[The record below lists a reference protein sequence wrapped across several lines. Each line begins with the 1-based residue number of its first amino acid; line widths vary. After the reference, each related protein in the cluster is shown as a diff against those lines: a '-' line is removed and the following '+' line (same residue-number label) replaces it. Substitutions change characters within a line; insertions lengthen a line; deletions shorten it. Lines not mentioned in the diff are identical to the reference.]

1 MMEYKRPQFAEVLD
15 RMNEPRKFIQVLA
28 GPRQVGKSTLIDQ
41 VLAEC
46 QIPHYLYNADG
57 VDENDTDWIR
67 RIWETTRT
75 LMDTRQQTEA
85 VLVID
90 EIHKIKRW
98 SEIVKREWD
107 ADTRS
112 KRQLKLF
119 ILGSSR
125 LMLRKGLTESLAGR
139 FELIRL
145 GHWTLQEM
153 EDAFGWTLDNWI
165 YYGGYPGSAS
175 LIKDMRRWKKYIKES
190 LVAPAIEKDIILT
203 SNIYKPALM
212 KQLFELGCT
221 YSAELLSLT
230 KALGQ
235 LQDAGNVT
243 TLSSYLEI
251 LNQCNLLAGLQ
262 KYANDEARR
271 YQSIP
276 KYQVYNNAL
285 LTAFKGTSY
294 EKDRI
299 DPQIWGR
306 WIESAVGAYLLGRAE
321 EGGYSVYYWRERSN
335 EVDFIIVR
343 QGEVMALEVK
353 SGRRGMNSGI
363 PKFNDLFHP
372 KHSLVIGTDGIPFE
386 EFFRMRIDDLF

>member
-1 MMEYKRPQFAEVLD
+1 MEYRRPHYSEVLE

-46 QIPHYLYNADG
+46 QLPHYLYNADG

-67 RIWETTRT
+67 RIWESTRT
-75 LMDTRQQTEA
+75 QMDTKQQKEA

-107 ADTRS
+107 ADTRNRRS
-112 KRQLKLF
+112 LKLF
-119 ILGSSR
+119 LLGSSR

-153 EDAFGWTLDNWI
+153 SDAFGWTLDEWI
-165 YYGGYPGSAS
+165 YYGGYPGCAG
-175 LIKDMRRWKKYIKES
+175 LIKDMRRWRKYIKES
-190 LVAPAIEKDIILT
+190 LVAPAIEKDVVLT

-212 KQLFELGCT
+212 KQLFELGCS

-271 YQSIP
+271 YQSVP
-276 KYQVYNNAL
+276 KFQVYNNAL
-285 LTAFKGTSY
+285 LTAYKGTSY

-306 WIESAVGAYLLGRAE
+306 WIESAVGAYLLGGAE
-321 EGGYSVYYWRERSN
+321 EGGYNVYYWRERSD

-343 QGEVMALEVK
+343 QGEAIALEVK
-353 SGRRGMNSGI
+353 SGRRGMNSGL
-363 PKFNDLFHP
+363 PKFCDNFHP
-372 KHSLVIGTDGIPFE
+372 KRALVIGTDGIPFE
-386 EFFRMRIDDLF
+386 DFFRMRIEDLF

>member
-1 MMEYKRPQFAEVLD
+1 MEYKRPQFAEVFD

-67 RIWETTRT
+67 RIWESTRT

-107 ADTRS
+107 ADTRG

-153 EDAFGWTLDNWI
+153 EDAFGWTLDEWI

-271 YQSIP
+271 YQSVP

-285 LTAFKGTSY
+285 LTAYKGTSY

-306 WIESAVGAYLLGRAE
+306 WVESAVGAYLLGGAE
-321 EGGYSVYYWRERSN
+321 EGSYNVYYWRERSN

-343 QGEVMALEVK
+343 QGEVIALEVK
-353 SGRRGMNSGI
+353 SGRRGMNSGL
-363 PKFNDLFHP
+363 PKFCELFQP
-372 KHSLVIGTDGIPFE
+372 KHALVIGTDGIPFDD
-386 EFFRMRIDDLF
+386 FFRMKIEDLF

>member
-1 MMEYKRPQFAEVLD
+1 MEYKRQPFAEVLE
-15 RMNEPRKFIQVLA
+15 RMNEPRRFIQVLA

-41 VLAEC
+41 ALSEC
-46 QIPHYLYNADG
+46 QLPHYLYNADG

-67 RIWETTRT
+67 RIWESVRT
-75 LMDTRQQTEA
+75 QMDTKQQKEA
-85 VLVID
+85 VLAID
-90 EIHKIKRW
+90 EVHKIKRW

-112 KRQLKLF
+112 HRQLKLF
-119 ILGSSR
+119 LLGSSR

-153 EDAFGWTLDNWI
+153 EDAFGWTLDEWV
-165 YYGGYPGSAS
+165 YYGGYPGSAG
-175 LIKDMRRWKKYIKES
+175 LIKDMRRWRKYIKES
-190 LVAPAIEKDIILT
+190 LVAPAIEKDVILT

-212 KQLFELGCT
+212 KQLFEVGCS
-221 YSAELLSLT
+221 YSAQLLSLT

-243 TLSSYLEI
+243 TLSSYLDI

-271 YQSIP
+271 YQSVP
-276 KYQVYNNAL
+276 KFQVYNNAL
-285 LTAFKGTSY
+285 LTAFQGTTY

-306 WIESAVGAYLLGRAE
+306 WVESAVGAYLLGGAE
-321 EGGYSVYYWRERSN
+321 EAGYNVYYWRERSD
-335 EVDFIIVR
+335 EVDYIIVR
-343 QGEVMALEVK
+343 QGETIALEVK
-353 SGRRGMNSGI
+353 SGRRGMNSGL
-363 PKFNDLFHP
+363 PKFCDNFHP
-372 KHSLVIGTDGIPFE
+372 KRALVIGTDGIPFND
-386 EFFRMRIDDLF
+386 FFHIQIENLF

>member
-1 MMEYKRPQFAEVLD
+1 MEYKRPQFAEVFD

-41 VLAEC
+41 VLTEC

-67 RIWETTRT
+67 RIWESTRT

-107 ADTRS
+107 ADTRG

-153 EDAFGWTLDNWI
+153 EDAFGWTLDEWI

-271 YQSIP
+271 YQSVP

-285 LTAFKGTSY
+285 LTAYKGTSY

-306 WIESAVGAYLLGRAE
+306 WVESAVGAYLLGGAE
-321 EGGYSVYYWRERSN
+321 EGSYNVYYWRERSN

-343 QGEVMALEVK
+343 QGEVIALEVK
-353 SGRRGMNSGI
+353 SGRRGMNSGL
-363 PKFNDLFHP
+363 PKFCELFQP
-372 KHSLVIGTDGIPFE
+372 KHALVIGTDGIPFDD
-386 EFFRMRIDDLF
+386 FFRMKIEDLF

>member
-1 MMEYKRPQFAEVLD
+1 MEYKRPQFAEVFD

-75 LMDTRQQTEA
+75 LMDSRQQTET

-112 KRQLKLF
+112 KRQMKLF

-175 LIKDMRRWKKYIKES
+175 LIKDMRRWRKYIKES

-306 WIESAVGAYLLGRAE
+306 WIESAVGAYLLGGAE
-321 EGGYSVYYWRERSN
+321 DGGYSVYYWRERSD

-386 EFFRMRIDDLF
+386 EFFRMRIEDLF

>member
-1 MMEYKRPQFAEVLD
+1 MKYRRPQYSEVLE

-46 QIPHYLYNADG
+46 HLPHYLYNADG
-57 VDENDTDWIR
+57 IDENDTDWIR
-67 RIWETTRT
+67 RIWESVRIQ
-75 LMDTRQQTEA
+75 MDTKKQKDA

-107 ADTRS
+107 ADTHNNRP
-112 KRQLKLF
+112 LKLF
-119 ILGSSR
+119 LLGSSR

-153 EDAFGWTLDNWI
+153 SDAFGWTLDEWI
-165 YYGGYPGSAS
+165 YYGGYPGCAG
-175 LIKDMRRWKKYIKES
+175 LIKDMRRWRKYIKES
-190 LVAPAIEKDIILT
+190 LVAPAIEKDVVLT

-212 KQLFELGCT
+212 KQLFELGCS

-271 YQSIP
+271 YQSVP
-276 KYQVYNNAL
+276 KFQVYNNAL
-285 LTAFKGTSY
+285 LTAYKGTSY

-306 WIESAVGAYLLGRAE
+306 WIESAVGAYLLGGAE
-321 EGGYSVYYWRERSN
+321 EGGYNVYYWRERSD

-343 QGEVMALEVK
+343 QGEVIALEVK
-353 SGRRGMNSGI
+353 SGRRGMNSGL
-363 PKFNDLFHP
+363 PKFCELFQP
-372 KHSLVIGTDGIPFE
+372 KHALVIGTDGIPFDD
-386 EFFRMRIDDLF
+386 FFRMKIEDLF

>member
-1 MMEYKRPQFAEVLD
+1 MEYKRPQFAEVFD

-67 RIWETTRT
+67 RIWESTRT

-107 ADTRS
+107 ADTRG

-153 EDAFGWTLDNWI
+153 EDAFGWTLDEWI

-175 LIKDMRRWKKYIKES
+175 LIKDMRRWKKYIKQS

-271 YQSIP
+271 YQSVP

-285 LTAFKGTSY
+285 LTAYKGTSY

-306 WIESAVGAYLLGRAE
+306 WVESAVGAYLLGGAE
-321 EGGYSVYYWRERSN
+321 EGSYNVYYWRERSN

-343 QGEVMALEVK
+343 QGEVIALEVK
-353 SGRRGMNSGI
+353 SGRRGMNSGL
-363 PKFNDLFHP
+363 PKFCELFQP
-372 KHSLVIGTDGIPFE
+372 KHALVIGTDGIPFDD
-386 EFFRMRIDDLF
+386 FFRMKIEDLF

>member
-1 MMEYKRPQFAEVLD
+1 MEYKRPQFAEVLE

-28 GPRQVGKSTLIDQ
+28 GPRQVGKSTLINQ
-41 VLAEC
+41 VLEEC
-46 QIPHYLYNADG
+46 TLPHYLYNADG

-67 RIWETTRT
+67 RVWESARIQ
-75 LMDTRQQTEA
+75 MDTRQQTEA
-85 VLVID
+85 ILVID
-90 EIHKIKRW
+90 EIQKIKRW

-107 ADTRS
+107 ADTRNR
-112 KRQLKLF
+112 RQLKLF
-119 ILGSSR
+119 LLGSSR

-153 EDAFGWTLDNWI
+153 EDAFGLTLDEWI

-175 LIKDMRRWKKYIKES
+175 LIKDMRRWRKYIKES
-190 LVAPAIEKDIILT
+190 LVAPAIEKDIIMT

-212 KQLFELGCT
+212 KQLFELGCS

-243 TLSSYLEI
+243 TLSSYLNI

-262 KYANDEARR
+262 KYANDDARR
-271 YQSIP
+271 YQSVP
-276 KYQVYNNAL
+276 KFQVYNNAL
-285 LTAFKGTSY
+285 LTTYRGTTY
-294 EKDRI
+294 DKDRI

-306 WIESAVGAYLLGRAE
+306 WVESAVGGYLLGDAE
-321 EGGYSVYYWRERSN
+321 DGGYKVYYWRERSD
-335 EVDFIIVR
+335 EVDYIVAS
-343 QGEVMALEVK
+343 QGTAIALEVK
-353 SGRRGMNSGI
+353 SGRRGMNSGL
-363 PKFNDLFHP
+363 PKFCENFHP
-372 KHSLVIGTDGIPFE
+372 RRALVIGTDGIPFK
-386 EFFRMRIDDLF
+386 EFFHMKIEDLL

>member
-1 MMEYKRPQFAEVLD
+1 MEYKRSQFAEVFD

-75 LMDTRQQTEA
+75 LMDSRQQTET

-112 KRQLKLF
+112 KRQMKLF

-125 LMLRKGLTESLAGR
+125 LMLRKGLTELLAGR

-153 EDAFGWTLDNWI
+153 EVAFGWTLDNWI

-175 LIKDMRRWKKYIKES
+175 LIKDMRRWRKYIKES

-306 WIESAVGAYLLGRAE
+306 WIESAVGAYLLGGAE
-321 EGGYSVYYWRERSN
+321 DGGYSVYYWRERSD

-386 EFFRMRIDDLF
+386 EFFRMRIEDLF

>member
-1 MMEYKRPQFAEVLD
+1 MEYKRPQFAEVFD

-57 VDENDTDWIR
+57 VDKNDTDWIR
-67 RIWETTRT
+67 RIWESTRT

-107 ADTRS
+107 ADTRG

-153 EDAFGWTLDNWI
+153 EDAFGWTLDEWI

-175 LIKDMRRWKKYIKES
+175 LIKDMRRWKKYIKQS

-271 YQSIP
+271 YQSVP

-285 LTAFKGTSY
+285 LTAYKGTSY

-306 WIESAVGAYLLGRAE
+306 WVESAVGAYLLGGAE
-321 EGGYSVYYWRERSN
+321 EGSYNVYYWRERSN

-343 QGEVMALEVK
+343 QGEVIALEVK
-353 SGRRGMNSGI
+353 SGRRGMNSGL
-363 PKFNDLFHP
+363 PKFCELFQP
-372 KHSLVIGTDGIPFE
+372 KHALVIGTDGIPFDD
-386 EFFRMRIDDLF
+386 FFRMKIEDLF

>member
-1 MMEYKRPQFAEVLD
+1 MEYKRPQFAEVLD
-15 RMNEPRKFIQVLA
+15 RMNEPRTFIQVLA

-175 LIKDMRRWKKYIKES
+175 LIKDMRRWRKYIKES

-306 WIESAVGAYLLGRAE
+306 WVESAVGAYLLGGAE
-321 EGGYSVYYWRERSN
+321 EGGYSVYYWRERSD
-335 EVDFIIVR
+335 EVDYIIVR

-386 EFFRMRIDDLF
+386 EFFRMRIEDLF

>member
-1 MMEYKRPQFAEVLD
+1 MEYKRSQFAEVFD

-75 LMDTRQQTEA
+75 LMDSRQQTET

-175 LIKDMRRWKKYIKES
+175 LIKDMRRWRKYIKES

-306 WIESAVGAYLLGRAE
+306 WIESAVGAYLLGGAE
-321 EGGYSVYYWRERSN
+321 DGGYSVYYWRERSD

-386 EFFRMRIDDLF
+386 EFFRMRIEDLF

>member
-1 MMEYKRPQFAEVLD
+1 MEYKRPQFAEVFD

-57 VDENDTDWIR
+57 VDEKDTDWIR
-67 RIWETTRT
+67 RIWESTRT

-107 ADTRS
+107 ADTRG

-153 EDAFGWTLDNWI
+153 EDAFGWTLDEWI

-175 LIKDMRRWKKYIKES
+175 L
-190 LVAPAIEKDIILT
+190 
-203 SNIYKPALM
+203 
-212 KQLFELGCT
+212 
-221 YSAELLSLT
+221 
-230 KALGQ
+230 
-235 LQDAGNVT
+235 
-243 TLSSYLEI
+243 
-251 LNQCNLLAGLQ
+251 NLL
-262 KYANDEARR
+262 
-271 YQSIP
+271 
-276 KYQVYNNAL
+276 
-285 LTAFKGTSY
+285 
-294 EKDRI
+294 
-299 DPQIWGR
+299 
-306 WIESAVGAYLLGRAE
+306 
-321 EGGYSVYYWRERSN
+321 
-335 EVDFIIVR
+335 
-343 QGEVMALEVK
+343 
-353 SGRRGMNSGI
+353 
-363 PKFNDLFHP
+363 
-372 KHSLVIGTDGIPFE
+372 
-386 EFFRMRIDDLF
+386 

>member
-1 MMEYKRPQFAEVLD
+1 MEYKRPQFAEVFD

-67 RIWETTRT
+67 RIWESTRT

-107 ADTRS
+107 ADTRG

-153 EDAFGWTLDNWI
+153 EDAFGWTLDEWI

-271 YQSIP
+271 YQSVP

-285 LTAFKGTSY
+285 LTAYKGTSY

-306 WIESAVGAYLLGRAE
+306 WVESAVGAYLLGGAE
-321 EGGYSVYYWRERSN
+321 EGSYNVYYWRERSN

-343 QGEVMALEVK
+343 QEEVIALEVK
-353 SGRRGMNSGI
+353 SGRRGMNSGL
-363 PKFNDLFHP
+363 PKFCELFQP
-372 KHSLVIGTDGIPFE
+372 KHALVIGTDGIPFDD
-386 EFFRMRIDDLF
+386 FFRMKIEDLF

>member
-1 MMEYKRPQFAEVLD
+1 MEYKRPQFAEVFD

-57 VDENDTDWIR
+57 VGENDTDWIR
-67 RIWETTRT
+67 RIWESTRT

-107 ADTRS
+107 ADTRG

-153 EDAFGWTLDNWI
+153 EDAFGWTLDEWI

-175 LIKDMRRWKKYIKES
+175 LIKDMRRWKKYIKQS

-230 KALGQ
+230 KALGH

-271 YQSIP
+271 YQSVP

-285 LTAFKGTSY
+285 LTAYKGTSY

-306 WIESAVGAYLLGRAE
+306 WEASDVGAYLLGGAE
-321 EGGYSVYYWRERSN
+321 EGSYNVYYWRERSN

-343 QGEVMALEVK
+343 QGEVIALEVK
-353 SGRRGMNSGI
+353 SGRRGMNSGL
-363 PKFNDLFHP
+363 PKFCELFQP
-372 KHSLVIGTDGIPFE
+372 KHALVIGTDGIPFDD
-386 EFFRMRIDDLF
+386 FFRMKIEDLF

>member
-1 MMEYKRPQFAEVLD
+1 MEYKRPQFAEVFD

-67 RIWETTRT
+67 RIWESTRT

-107 ADTRS
+107 ADTRG

-153 EDAFGWTLDNWI
+153 EDAFGWTLDEWI

-271 YQSIP
+271 YQSVP

-285 LTAFKGTSY
+285 LTAYKGTSY
-294 EKDRI
+294 EKGRI

-306 WIESAVGAYLLGRAE
+306 WVESAVGAYLLGGAE
-321 EGGYSVYYWRERSN
+321 EGSYNVYYWRERSN

-343 QGEVMALEVK
+343 QGEVIAFEVK
-353 SGRRGMNSGI
+353 SGRRGMNSGL
-363 PKFNDLFHP
+363 PKFCELFQP
-372 KHSLVIGTDGIPFE
+372 KHALVIGTDGIPFDD
-386 EFFRMRIDDLF
+386 FFRMKIEDLF

>member
-1 MMEYKRPQFAEVLD
+1 MEYKRPQFAEVLD
-15 RMNEPRKFIQVLA
+15 RMNEPRNFIQVLA

-75 LMDTRQQTEA
+75 LMDTTQQTET

-235 LQDAGNVT
+235 LQDVGNVT

-285 LTAFKGTSY
+285 LTAFKGASY

-299 DPQIWGR
+299 APQIWGR

-321 EGGYSVYYWRERSN
+321 EGGYSVYYWRERSD

-343 QGEVMALEVK
+343 QGEVIALEVK

-372 KHSLVIGTDGIPFE
+372 KHSLVVGTDGIPFE
-386 EFFRMRIDDLF
+386 EFFRMRIEDLF

>member
-1 MMEYKRPQFAEVLD
+1 MEYKRPQFAEAFD

-67 RIWETTRT
+67 RIWESTRT

-107 ADTRS
+107 ADTRG

-153 EDAFGWTLDNWI
+153 EDAFGWTLDEWI

-271 YQSIP
+271 YQSVP

-285 LTAFKGTSY
+285 LTAYKGTSY

-306 WIESAVGAYLLGRAE
+306 WVESAVGAYLLGGAE
-321 EGGYSVYYWRERSN
+321 EGSYNVYYWRERSN

-343 QGEVMALEVK
+343 QGEVIALEVK
-353 SGRRGMNSGI
+353 SGRRGMNSGL
-363 PKFNDLFHP
+363 PKFCELFQP
-372 KHSLVIGTDGIPFE
+372 KHALVIGTDGIPFDD
-386 EFFRMRIDDLF
+386 FFRMKIEDLF

>member
-1 MMEYKRPQFAEVLD
+1 MEYKRPQFAEVLD

-212 KQLFELGCT
+212 KQLFKLGCT

-306 WIESAVGAYLLGRAE
+306 WIESAVGAYLLGGAE
-321 EGGYSVYYWRERSN
+321 EGGYSVYYWRERSD

-386 EFFRMRIDDLF
+386 EFFRMRIEDLF

>member
-1 MMEYKRPQFAEVLD
+1 MEYKRPQFAEVFD

-67 RIWETTRT
+67 RIWESTRT

-107 ADTRS
+107 ADTRG

-153 EDAFGWTLDNWI
+153 EDAFGWTLDEWI

-271 YQSIP
+271 YQSVP

-285 LTAFKGTSY
+285 LTAYKGTSY

-306 WIESAVGAYLLGRAE
+306 WVESAVGVYLLGGAE
-321 EGGYSVYYWRERSN
+321 EGSYNVYYWRERSN

-343 QGEVMALEVK
+343 QREVIALEIK
-353 SGRRGMNSGI
+353 SGRRGMNSGL
-363 PKFNDLFHP
+363 PKFCELFQP
-372 KHSLVIGTDGIPFE
+372 KHALVIGTDGIPFDD
-386 EFFRMRIDDLF
+386 FFRMKIEDLF

>member
-1 MMEYKRPQFAEVLD
+1 MEYKRQQFAEVLE
-15 RMNEPRKFIQVLA
+15 RMNEPRRFIQVLA

-41 VLAEC
+41 ALSEC
-46 QIPHYLYNADG
+46 QLPHYLYNADG

-67 RIWETTRT
+67 RIWESVRT
-75 LMDTRQQTEA
+75 QMDTKQQKEA
-85 VLVID
+85 VLAID
-90 EIHKIKRW
+90 EVHKIKRW

-112 KRQLKLF
+112 HRQLKLF
-119 ILGSSR
+119 LLGSSR

-153 EDAFGWTLDNWI
+153 EDAFGWTLDEWV
-165 YYGGYPGSAS
+165 YYGGYPGSAG
-175 LIKDMRRWKKYIKES
+175 LIKDMRRWRKYIKES
-190 LVAPAIEKDIILT
+190 LVAPAIEKDVILT

-212 KQLFELGCT
+212 KQLFEVGCS
-221 YSAELLSLT
+221 YSAQLLSLT

-243 TLSSYLEI
+243 TLSSYLDI

-271 YQSIP
+271 YQSVP
-276 KYQVYNNAL
+276 KFQVYNNAL
-285 LTAFKGTSY
+285 LTAFQGTTY

-306 WIESAVGAYLLGRAE
+306 WVESAVGAYLLGGAE
-321 EGGYSVYYWRERSN
+321 EGSYKIYYWRERSD
-335 EVDFIIVR
+335 EVDYIIVR
-343 QGEVMALEVK
+343 QGEAVALEVK
-353 SGRRGMNSGI
+353 SGRRGMNSGL
-363 PKFNDLFHP
+363 PKFCDNFHP
-372 KHSLVIGTDGIPFE
+372 KRALVIGTDGIPFND
-386 EFFRMRIDDLF
+386 FFHIQLENLF

>member
-1 MMEYKRPQFAEVLD
+1 MEYKRPQFAEVFD

-67 RIWETTRT
+67 RIWESTRT

-107 ADTRS
+107 ADTRG

-153 EDAFGWTLDNWI
+153 EDAFGWTLDEWI

-175 LIKDMRRWKKYIKES
+175 LIKDMRRWKKYIKQS

-285 LTAFKGTSY
+285 LTAYKGTSY

-306 WIESAVGAYLLGRAE
+306 WVESAVGAYLLGGAE
-321 EGGYSVYYWRERSN
+321 EGSYNVYYWRERSN

-343 QGEVMALEVK
+343 QGEVIALEVK
-353 SGRRGMNSGI
+353 SGRRGMNSGL
-363 PKFNDLFHP
+363 PKFCELFQP
-372 KHSLVIGTDGIPFE
+372 KHALVIGTDGIPFDD
-386 EFFRMRIDDLF
+386 FFRMKIEDLF

>member
-1 MMEYKRPQFAEVLD
+1 MEYRRPQYSEVLE
-15 RMNEPRKFIQVLA
+15 RRNEPRKFIQVLA

-46 QIPHYLYNADG
+46 QFPHYLSNADG

-67 RIWETTRT
+67 RIRESTRT
-75 LMDTRQQTEA
+75 QMDTKQQKEA

-107 ADTRS
+107 ADTRG

-153 EDAFGWTLDNWI
+153 EDAFGWTLDEWI

-271 YQSIP
+271 YQSVP

-285 LTAFKGTSY
+285 LTAYKGTSY

-306 WIESAVGAYLLGRAE
+306 WVESAVGAYLLGGAE
-321 EGGYSVYYWRERSN
+321 EGSYNVYYWRERSN

-343 QGEVMALEVK
+343 QGEVIALEVK
-353 SGRRGMNSGI
+353 SGRRGMNSGL
-363 PKFNDLFHP
+363 PKFCELFQP
-372 KHSLVIGTDGIPFE
+372 KHALVIGTDGIPFDD
-386 EFFRMRIDDLF
+386 FFRMKIEDLF

>member
-1 MMEYKRPQFAEVLD
+1 MEFKRPQFAEILE
-15 RMNEPRKFIQVLA
+15 RMSEPRRFIQVLA
-28 GPRQVGKSTLIDQ
+28 GPRQVGKSTLMDQ
-41 VLAEC
+41 VLAEYPL
-46 QIPHYLYNADG
+46 PHYLFNADG

-67 RIWETTRT
+67 RSWENVRAQ
-75 LMDTRQQTEA
+75 MDALHLTEA

-90 EIHKIKRW
+90 EIQKIKQW

-112 KRQLKLF
+112 RRNLKVFL
-119 ILGSSR
+119 LGSSR

-145 GHWTLQEM
+145 GHWTWQEM
-153 EDAFGWTLDNWI
+153 ADAFGWSLDEWI

-175 LIKDMRRWKKYIKES
+175 LVNNMQRWKKYIKEA
-190 LVAPAIEKDIILT
+190 LVAPAIEKDVIMT

-212 KQLFELGCT
+212 KQLFELGCS

-243 TLSSYLEI
+243 TIASYLNI
-251 LNQCNLLAGLQ
+251 LNECNLLTGLQ

-271 YQSIP
+271 YQSVP

-285 LTAFKGTSY
+285 LTAYRGRTF
-294 EKDRI
+294 EKERGDA
-299 DPQIWGR
+299 QIWGR
-306 WIESAVGAYLLGRAE
+306 WVESAVGAYLLGSAADDE
-321 EGGYSVYYWRERSN
+321 YKVYYWRERNN
-335 EVDFIIVR
+335 EVDFILVR
-343 QGEVMALEVK
+343 QGDVLALEVK
-353 SGRRGMNSGI
+353 SGRRGMNSGL
-363 PKFNDLFHP
+363 PKFCEHFHP
-372 KHSLVIGTDGIPFE
+372 KHALVIGTDGIPFS
-386 EFFRMRIDDLF
+386 EFFRMRVGELF

>member
-1 MMEYKRPQFAEVLD
+1 MEYKRPQFAEVLD

-67 RIWETTRT
+67 RIWESTRT

-107 ADTRS
+107 ADTRG

-153 EDAFGWTLDNWI
+153 EDAFGWTLDEWI

-271 YQSIP
+271 YQSVP

-285 LTAFKGTSY
+285 LTAYKGTSY

-306 WIESAVGAYLLGRAE
+306 WVESAVGAYLLGGAE
-321 EGGYSVYYWRERSN
+321 EGSYNVYYWRERSN

-343 QGEVMALEVK
+343 QREVIALEVK
-353 SGRRGMNSGI
+353 SGRRGMNSGL
-363 PKFNDLFHP
+363 PKFCELFLP
-372 KHSLVIGTDGIPFE
+372 KHALVIGTDGIPFDD
-386 EFFRMRIDDLF
+386 FFRMKIEDLF

>member
-1 MMEYKRPQFAEVLD
+1 MEYKRPQFAEVFD

-57 VDENDTDWIR
+57 VDEKDTDWIR
-67 RIWETTRT
+67 RIWESTRT

-107 ADTRS
+107 ADTRG

-153 EDAFGWTLDNWI
+153 EDAFGWTLDEWI

-271 YQSIP
+271 YQSVP
-276 KYQVYNNAL
+276 KHQVYNNAL
-285 LTAFKGTSY
+285 LTAYKGTSY

-306 WIESAVGAYLLGRAE
+306 WVESAVGAYLLGGAE
-321 EGGYSVYYWRERSN
+321 EGSYNVYYWRERSN

-343 QGEVMALEVK
+343 QGEVIALEVK
-353 SGRRGMNSGI
+353 SGRRGMNSGL
-363 PKFNDLFHP
+363 PKFCELFQP
-372 KHSLVIGTDGIPFE
+372 KHALVIGTDGIPFDD
-386 EFFRMRIDDLF
+386 FFRMKIEDLF

>member
-1 MMEYKRPQFAEVLD
+1 MEYKRPQFAEVFD

-67 RIWETTRT
+67 RIWESTRT

-107 ADTRS
+107 ADTRG

-153 EDAFGWTLDNWI
+153 EDAFGWTLDEWI

-271 YQSIP
+271 YQSVP

-285 LTAFKGTSY
+285 LTAYKGTSY

-306 WIESAVGAYLLGRAE
+306 WVESAVGAYLLGGAE
-321 EGGYSVYYWRERSN
+321 EGSYNVYYWRERSN

-343 QGEVMALEVK
+343 QREVLALEVK
-353 SGRRGMNSGI
+353 SGRRGMNSGL
-363 PKFNDLFHP
+363 PKFCELFQP
-372 KHSLVIGTDGIPFE
+372 KHALVIGTDGIPFDD
-386 EFFRMRIDDLF
+386 FFRMKIEDLF

>member
-1 MMEYKRPQFAEVLD
+1 MEYKRPQFAEVFD
-15 RMNEPRKFIQVLA
+15 RMNEPRKFIQFLA

-67 RIWETTRT
+67 RIWESTRT

-107 ADTRS
+107 ADTRG

-153 EDAFGWTLDNWI
+153 EDAFGWTLDEWI

-271 YQSIP
+271 YQSVP

-285 LTAFKGTSY
+285 LTAYKGTSY

-306 WIESAVGAYLLGRAE
+306 WVESAVGAYLLGGAE
-321 EGGYSVYYWRERSN
+321 EGSYNVYYWRERSN

-343 QGEVMALEVK
+343 QGEVIALEVK
-353 SGRRGMNSGI
+353 SGRRGMNSGL
-363 PKFNDLFHP
+363 PKFCELFQP
-372 KHSLVIGTDGIPFE
+372 KHALVIGTDGIPFDD
-386 EFFRMRIDDLF
+386 FFRMKIEDLF

>member
-1 MMEYKRPQFAEVLD
+1 MEYKRPQFAEVFD

-57 VDENDTDWIR
+57 VGENDTDWIR
-67 RIWETTRT
+67 RIWESTRT

-107 ADTRS
+107 ADTRG

-153 EDAFGWTLDNWI
+153 EDAFGWTLDEWI

-271 YQSIP
+271 YQSVP

-285 LTAFKGTSY
+285 LTAYKGTSY

-306 WIESAVGAYLLGRAE
+306 WVESAVGAYLLGGAE
-321 EGGYSVYYWRERSN
+321 EGSYNVYYWRERSN

-343 QGEVMALEVK
+343 QGEVIALEVK
-353 SGRRGMNSGI
+353 SGRRGMNSGL
-363 PKFNDLFHP
+363 PKFCELFQP
-372 KHSLVIGTDGIPFE
+372 KHALVIGTDGIPFDD
-386 EFFRMRIDDLF
+386 FFRMKIEDLF